1 MTDATAK
8 YILTAEDQTKS
19 AIASVKAGFQTLHTG
34 IGEVTK
40 SLKLMT
46 EIFVGGRL
54 LHEFRK
60 LEQAIVSAASS
71 ANKEFAGALG
81 SVKENFAALL
91 EPKGGMAEAT
101 EKMQE
106 LAKVLKDPDLVA
118 AADHITST
126 LITGFES
133 VGLAVAHAVA
143 NLNSLVNGPARLSG
157 RLANKISDLEAE
169 RSRLAPSD
177 EPTLGSRYTPADGK
191 RVAQIDKELKAASE
205 AYVAASKAE
214 TQADK
219 EAVAAAEALLA
230 AKQHML
236 DIKAQGIRLAYE
248 LKRSM
253 DEVDAGGKFLE
264 QFDKADKDAEALT
277 KTAVEH
283 QIEQWNKYYEA
294 LDLLRAH
301 NLIDDKTYNDRSKEY
316 IDDNL
321 QEVQVSVKH
330 MVLAYNKANNQM
342 EEFALQ
348 AARNMQSAFA
358 NYLFDPFHNGLK
370 GMLLDFIN
378 VIRRMV
384 AEAAASKLFG
394 MLGSKAGGGGF
405 LGFLGGLIGGA
416 GGAGAG
422 GAAAP
427 GTGNFVGPRA
437 SGGSV
442 AGGSTY
448 LVGEQGPE
456 LFTPRS
462 SGQITSNAMLTS
474 GSGISY
480 APTFNFGNANPDRE
494 VLLVWADRIRKQTIS
509 DMTGLIRGGAF
520 R

>member
-1 MTDATAK
+1 VTDATAK

-19 AIASVKAGFQTLHTG
+19 AIASVKAGFQTLHTS

-101 EKMQE
+101 EKMQA

-133 VGLAVAHAVA
+133 VGLAVANAVK
-143 NLNSLVNGPARLSG
+143 NLNLLVNGPARLSG

-169 RSRLAPSD
+169 RSLLAPSD

-191 RVAQIDKELKAASE
+191 RVAQIDKELKATSE

-219 EAVAAAEALLA
+219 EAAAAAEALLA

-253 DEVDAGGKFLE
+253 DEVDAGGKFLD
-264 QFDKADKDAEALT
+264 QFGQADKAAEKLT
-277 KTAVEH
+277 KTAVEN
-283 QIEQWNKYYEA
+283 QIQQWNEYFAA
-294 LDLLRAH
+294 LNLLRDH
-301 NLIDDKTYNDRSKEY
+301 DLIDIKTYNDRARNY

-321 QEVQVSVKH
+321 QEIQVSVKAIVPEH
-330 MVLAYNKANNQM
+330 KKAFDAM
-342 EEFALQ
+342 EEFSKR
-348 AARNMQSAFA
+348 AAQNIQDAFA
-358 NYLFDPFHNGLK
+358 NFLFDPFHAGLK
-370 GMLLDFIN
+370 GMLIDFLN

-384 AEAAASKLFG
+384 AEMAAKQL
-394 MLGSKAGGGGF
+394 LGGGGGGGF
-405 LGFLGGLIGGA
+405 LSSLGSMFVSLFSGGST
-416 GGAGAG
+416 
-422 GAAAP
+422 AAP
-427 GTGNFVGPRA
+427 GTGNFIGPRA
-437 SGGSV
+437 SGGPV
-442 AGGSTY
+442 MAGGAY

-456 LFTPRS
+456 MFMPRN
-462 SGQITSNAMLTS
+462 SGTIIPNGGMGGDHITININSPVDAR
-474 GSGISY
+474 GAQEGQAAQVARAI
-480 APTFNFGNANPDRE
+480 AAGNERVKVDIIEGLR
-494 VLLVWADRIRKQTIS
+494 RRKY
-509 DMTGLIRGGAF
+509 RV
-520 R
+520 